1 MAPKGRSTN
10 EIELSARDVL
20 ENIGIGIYNQEKI
33 KTEPY
38 EQQLKGT
45 LWQAQF
51 HDGLHKAARL
61 EVITGPSHFSELNY
75 KKHTNNTKYS
85 KEDRHPCHGRENN
98 RFSESQESECG
109 NKINDYKSENVGT
122 SCAPPRRRH
131 MCDQNLEFLNNDH
144 TDDTDDLLGN
154 VLVTAKYE
162 GESIIDNL
170 PNSETSNICTVLART
185 FADIGDIVRGRDMF
199 KPNDKDAVRHGL
211 KVVFKKIYDKL
222 SPKVQEHYK
231 DVDGS
236 GNYYKLREAWW
247 TVNRNQV
254 WEAIT
259 YKAPRKADYFRNIS
273 KRIREFTSVGQ
284 CGHNKGSVPTYL
296 DYVPQFLRWFDE
308 WAEEFCRIKK
318 IKIENIE
325 KECRDERN
333 HKYCSG
339 DGHDCTKTDLSRN
352 SIFVDLNC
360 PRCENACS
368 NYTKW
373 IENQKKQFHKQ
384 KRKYMNEI
392 DMNTY
397 TSNNEN
403 DKKFYENLRN
413 GYSSINTFLE
423 LLNNGNQCEGNNN
436 IKNEM
441 NFKNPNKAFGPSEYC
456 DPCPIYGVK
465 CSNEKC
471 THVTEEEWIIKNG
484 LPKDT
489 STKNLNPT
497 DIHMLVNHAI
507 GNAIDNELEK
517 NCTKYGIL
525 KGIKK
530 QKWQCQYLN
539 NIDQCKINN
548 VVNSPY
554 FDNKIAFNVLFQR
567 WLRYFVQDYNK
578 MREKL
583 NPCIKKENGKEHI
596 CIKGCKANC
605 ECVGKWLEKKYE
617 EWEKIKEHYN
627 KNKSHYGHTIPYWI
641 TGFYEKV
648 TFPSDFFKALE
659 GVDTINGLDTLK
671 ECQDNTCKIK
681 EIRKIHV
688 DFIKEIISWLQ
699 NKIEV
704 CKSHHDEDN
713 HERCCDKLPKSVDD
727 DEEDD
732 EEVDEEKEESS
743 QTTKRNIS
751 QKGGTKSA
759 SCVKGACA
767 IVKGVLQ
774 QKSNGSIDNC
784 NAKNI
789 QKNEWQCDKNTFVD
803 GNEGVCMPPRRKSI
817 CIHNLTLEEQ
827 TKDEDE
833 LREAF
838 IKCAAK
844 ETNLLWDKY
853 INDKK
858 EEQELFKKGTIPDD
872 FMRIMFYTF
881 GDFRDFCLGTAIF
894 ENGTSIE
901 AVKRNMDRV
910 LGEIEDISQDNN
922 RTERQKFWDQYK
934 NDIWKGMLCALTHNL
949 KSEDQQKI
957 TDRDKYKLPPED
969 FAKKPTFLRWLE
981 EWYEDF
987 SNMRQKMMTN
997 MQNKCNENT
1006 KEKKD
1011 TYNCSECSNI
1021 CQEYRDYMK
1030 KKKHQ
1035 WDNQKGYYDKEKE
1048 ILNGKGKSN
1057 TYYEQPSAQTY
1068 LEKSFAGVIKHAAEK
1083 ELDNL
1088 FKEPYNEITQYCGCD
1103 KFNSSSDSKESIYKV
1118 PIRGRGESNCEG
1130 LYNARKNANSGS
1142 VIKWENTD
1150 GVYRF
1155 LKGSGLSS
1163 SVYIPPRRQK
1173 ICFKGLDDHKSLQT
1187 TNDLRKKLMEV
1198 AATEGM
1204 NLGEYYKN
1212 QNEATKDAE
1221 KYEYNVEPCSA
1232 MKYSF
1237 LDFGNIIKGN
1247 DNLEPE
1253 KHNTEKNL
1261 NKIFTNLDSSNGK
1274 NDINKKRNNFW
1285 NENKECFW
1293 KAMKCGY
1300 QMGRYNGSKNETI
1313 KHSFKDLKDCDD
1325 IPPDT
1330 DNTTDSKDGQFLR
1343 WFKEWSEDYCKNRE
1357 IKVKKLVEDCKNFS
1371 CEKIYEDDERK
1382 KCNKSCSSYRKFLI
1396 PWKDQYENQKK
1407 KYENDQIS
1415 NKYTLH
1421 PIAKTIPEAH
1431 EYLQKMC
1438 NNKCSYVK
1446 VNHSSNDIQAFKYPP
1461 IEVPD
1466 KCSCPV
1472 PEYRAPENWVKK
1484 ISDDVRKKMS
1494 EEREKHYNEK
1504 DKDEY
1509 KEIERK
1515 FSEDVI
1521 RSRKNKLDKTS
1532 KNTESSS
1539 NFPYTLNCI
1548 EGAANELRKDI
1559 EKKTKDIKGKLEG
1572 NLSEDL
1578 YNEHHKNTD
1587 IKSTCKVKVINFKYP
1602 EKSPCDTKGFPF
1614 DENEKWYCN
1623 SKHICVPPR
1632 RKHMCTKYL
1641 ETFVYRDINTYEDIL
1656 EILLITA
1663 ASEGKNLKENYK
1675 GKNNYSN
1682 LCDAMKYSF
1691 ADMGDIVKGRDLLI
1705 KNNIYDRIEI
1715 RLQTI
1720 FNNIYMKKEIKEKNK
1735 YKNDF
1740 PYYYNLRE
1748 AWWNVNRKHIWKAMT
1763 CEAQENAYF
1772 MKTEPDG
1779 KGISRLIWSH
1789 GKCARDKDPPVDDY
1803 IPQRFRWLTE
1813 WSEYFCKTQKNEIQK
1828 LRDNCDKCTSGTS
1841 CTNDDEN
1848 GKICEKCKETCKEY
1862 KNFINIWKSQLETQ
1876 STKYNELYK
1885 KSNTNVSGTGTTSN
1899 DDAMEGSREK
1909 RGRRAT
1915 RTDQDDDNRSIEF
1928 LKKVIEKCDED
1939 PSSSEQYLDKTANCP
1954 NIKFTK
1960 NGDAPGTAPS
1970 GASGSATGND
1980 RNDAFENPPK
1990 DYKDSCNC
1998 KAPEPLDNCPDGNTN
2013 TYEKVCKSLS
2023 ATNVC
2028 TRTNFNNND
2037 DYWTVYDV
2045 RESTEKNKGVLVP
2058 PRRRK
2063 LCIRNITSNLNN
2075 IDNKG
2080 NFKKKFLQYAY
2091 TQGHYLSNIYKH
2103 DNENAIDAMRYSFY
2117 DYGDIVK
2124 GTDIMDNVKN
2134 MKDELNRLLKKN
2146 GDTGIPDRSKNW
2158 WDENKRHIWNAM
2170 LCGYQKGKN
2179 NTHSETLEQTWCD
2192 LPTEDDTLQFF
2203 RWFQEW
2209 AETFCTGRNELYNQL
2224 QSICA
2229 STKCNTE
2236 SGTIESVNCETAC
2249 ATYRNYITRKKK
2261 EYLSLK
2267 GHYDMNYKGKT
2278 LGKIEAHEYFQNKC
2292 SNSKCKCISNHTN
2305 NENNWKEPYETFDNT
2320 ELRDICN
2327 CKKIE
2332 KTIPAKA
2339 NEAEEKGPPSS
2350 HETLPSH
2357 PLTNDQTD
2365 VTGNIL
2371 STTIPVGIALA
2382 LGSIAF
2388 LFMKKKPKSTVDLI
2402 RVLDIH
2408 KGDYDIPTLK
2418 SKNRYIPYRS
2428 GSYKGK
2434 TYIYMEGDSS
2444 GDEKYAFMS
2453 DTTDVT
2459 SSESEYEELDIND
2472 IYVPGSPKYK
2482 TLIEVVLEPSKS
2494 NGNIPHSAGEPLDD
2508 MVSTTNTFTDE
2519 EWNELKQ
2526 DFISQYIQSRLP
2538 MDVPQYDVS
2547 TELPTNTQR
2556 NILDDGINE
2565 KPFITSIHDRDLNS
2579 GEEINYNINITNND
2593 IPMTDNNPYSGINL
2607 INDSLSGEP
2616 IDIYDEVLK
2625 RKENE
2630 LFGTNYKKNTSNNSV
2645 AKLTNSD
2652 PIMNQLDLLHT
2663 WLDRHRNMCENWEN
2677 KEDILN
2683 KLKEEWEKDNNSGDI
2698 PSDNHVLN
2706 TNASI
2711 EIDMDD
2717 PKTKNEFTNID
2728 TYPNNSPMDTI
2739 LDDMED
2745 DIYYDVNDNDDDND
2759 QPSVYDIP
2767 MDHNKVIIYNQRN
2780 HNSTTPHHP
2789 PNTRLLC
2796 ECELYAPSNYDN
2808 DPQMKNVIQQFE
2820 DRTSQRFE
2828 EYDERMKTTRQKCK
2842 ERCDKE
2848 IQKIILK
2855 DKLEKQMEQHFDTLQ
2870 TDMQS
2875 DAIPTCVC
2883 EKSLADKMEKG
2894 CLKCGYGLGTVAP
2907 TVGLIGSV
2915 AVHAWKPLALK
2926 AAIEAA
2932 LNAGATKIAA
2942 AAEAA
2947 GNARGV
2953 AIVIKVLKDWGIN
2966 DFCPDLFNSIG
2977 ITTRYNNSAKIISAI
2992 LAKKTEACS
3001 ATSNLSFKGMC
3012 SQFEFKFGLSDANGT
3027 PIAPPPVKD
3036 FISKK
3041 INGLVGEATQGA
3053 AEAAE
3058 AARETVT
3065 TGIRARETAAINTIY
3080 MGKQTAII
3088 ASIVAIVVIVLIMVI
3103 IYLILRY
3110 RRKKKM
3116 KKKLQYIKLLKE

>member
-1 MAPKGRSTN
+1 MAPRTRGTTGNKQ
-10 EIELSARDVL
+10 SARDVL
-20 ENIGIGIYNQEKI
+20 EKIALQIYKKEKK
-33 KTEPY
+33 KTIPY
-38 EQQLKGT
+38 ERELKGK
-45 LWQAQF
+45 LSKAEF
-51 HDGLHKAARL
+51 ADRLYKESNGGLRSAPSDACSL
-61 EVITGPSHFSELNY
+61 EY
-75 KKHTNNTKYS
+75 QYYTNTTIYS
-85 KEDRHPCHGRENN
+85 DTRRHPCHGRENN
-98 RFSESQESECG
+98 RFSESQEYGCSNVYIKG
-109 NKINDYKSENVGT
+109 NENKSNCTACV
-122 SCAPPRRRH
+122 PPRRRH
-131 MCDQNLEFLNNDH
+131 ICDQNLEFLDNPH

-162 GESIIDNL
+162 GNYIVSNHPDK
-170 PNSETSNICTVLART
+170 NSNGNKSGICTSLARS

-199 KPNDKDAVRHGL
+199 KSNKNVEIGL
-211 KVVFKKIYDKL
+211 KKVFDKIYDKL
-222 SPKVQEHYK
+222 GQQEKRYYS
-231 DVDGS
+231 DTGNNVD
-236 GNYYKLREAWW
+236 YVKLREAWW
-247 TVNRNQV
+247 TANRDQV
-254 WEAIT
+254 WKAIT
-259 YKAPRKADYFRNIS
+259 CEAPDKANYFKKKS
-273 KRIREFTSVGQ
+273 DGTLHFSSHGK
-284 CGHNKGSVPTYL
+284 CGHNEGAPPTNL

-308 WAEEFCRIKK
+308 WSEEFCRKKK
-318 IKIENIE
+318 IKLENV
-325 KECRDERN
+325 KKACRDEPN
-333 HKYCSG
+333 NKYCSG

-360 PRCENACS
+360 PDCEKACE

-373 IENQKKQFHKQ
+373 IEIQRKQFDKQ

-403 DKKFYENLRN
+403 DKKFYENLKDN
-413 GYSSINTFLE
+413 YSSINTFLE
-423 LLNNGNQCEGNNN
+423 LLNNVKQCKGNNN

-441 NFKNPNKAFGPSEYC
+441 NFKNPNKAFGPSGYC
-456 DPCPIYGVK
+456 EACPIYGVN
-465 CSNEKC
+465 CTNEKC
-471 THVTEEEWIIKNG
+471 IPVTEKEWIIKNG
-484 LPKDT
+484 LPTDT
-489 STKNLNPT
+489 STKNLNAT
-497 DIHMLVNHAI
+497 NIDMLVNHAI

-567 WLRYFVQDYNK
+567 WLKYFVRDHNRLK
-578 MREKL
+578 EKIEV
-583 NPCIKKENGKEHI
+583 CIKNENGKEDI
-596 CIKGCKANC
+596 CIKGCKTNC
-605 ECVGKWLEKKYE
+605 ECVGKWLEKKE
-617 EWEKIKEHYN
+617 LEWEKIKEHYN
-627 KNKSHYGHTIPYWI
+627 QKKSHYGHTIPYWI
-641 TGFYEKV
+641 TGFYEKI
-648 TFPSDFFKALE
+648 TFPNDFFKALE
-659 GVDTINGLDTLK
+659 DVDTINVLDTLK
-671 ECQDNTCKIK
+671 ECQDTHCKIEK
-681 EIRKIHV
+681 IRSIDV
-688 DFIKEIISWLQ
+688 DFIKKLISWLQ
-699 NKIEV
+699 NKITV
-704 CKSHHDEDN
+704 CKNQHDEDN
-713 HERCCDKLPKSVDD
+713 HEYCCDILPKSVDD

-743 QTTKRNIS
+743 QTKERNTS
-751 QKGGTKSA
+751 PKGGTKSA

-774 QKSNGSIDNC
+774 QKRNGSIDNC
-784 NAKNI
+784 NPKTFNNKDWDCDDKNI
-789 QKNEWQCDKNTFVD
+789 DNSHKV
-803 GNEGVCMPPRRKSI
+803 VCMPPRRKSI
-817 CIHNLTLEEQ
+817 CIHNLKLETQ
-827 TKDEDE
+827 TQNQNE

-838 IKCAAK
+838 IKCSAK

-853 INDKK
+853 TK
-858 EEQELFKKGTIPDD
+858 ENSTAIKELEKGEIPEGFKKILY
-872 FMRIMFYTF
+872 YTY
-881 GDFRDFCLGTAIF
+881 GDFRDFCLGTAIS
-894 ENGTSIE
+894 EKSDSIE

-910 LGEIEDISQDNN
+910 LGKIEDISQDNN

-957 TDRDKYKLPPED
+957 TDSNIYKVPPED

-981 EWYEDF
+981 EWYDDF

-1006 KEKKD
+1006 KGKKD

-1048 ILNGKGKSN
+1048 ILNGKG
-1057 TYYEQPSAQTY
+1057 
-1068 LEKSFAGVIKHAAEK
+1068 VIKHAAEK

-1088 FKEPYNEITQYCGCD
+1088 LKEPYNEITQYCGCD
-1103 KFNSSSDSKESIYKV
+1103 KFNSSSDSKESTYKV

-1130 LYNARKNANSGS
+1130 LYNARKTDNTGS

-1155 LKGSGLSS
+1155 LKNSGLSS

-1187 TNDLRKKLMEV
+1187 TKDLRKKLMEV

-1221 KYEYNVEPCSA
+1221 KYAYNVEPCSA
-1232 MKYSF
+1232 LKYSF

-1247 DNLEPE
+1247 DNLEPTSNE
-1253 KHNTEKNL
+1253 TEKNL
-1261 NKIFTNLDSSNGK
+1261 NKFFTNLDSSNGK
-1274 NDINKKRNNFW
+1274 NDINKKRNHFW

-1300 QMGRYNGSKNETI
+1300 KMGRDNGPKDKTI
-1313 KHSFKDLKDCDD
+1313 KYSFKELEDCNDV
-1325 IPPDT
+1325 PPDT

-1343 WFKEWSEDYCKNRE
+1343 WFKEWEEDYCKNRE

-1431 EYLQKMC
+1431 KYLQKMC

-1548 EGAANELRKDI
+1548 ERAANELRKDI

-1691 ADMGDIVKGRDLLI
+1691 ADIGDIVKGRDLLI

-1970 GASGSATGND
+1970 GASGSATGDD

-2192 LPTEDDTLQFF
+2192 LPTEDDTLQFL

-2305 NENNWKEPYETFDNT
+2305 NENNRKEPYETFDNT

-2388 LFMKKKPKSTVDLI
+2388 LFIKKKPKTPVDLI

-2408 KGDYDIPTLK
+2408 KGDYGTPTPK
-2418 SKNRYIPYRS
+2418 SSNRYIPYAS
-2428 GSYKGK
+2428 DTYKGK
-2434 TYIYMEGDSS
+2434 TYIYMEGDSDS
-2444 GDEKYAFMS
+2444 GHYYE
-2453 DTTDVT
+2453 DTTDIT
-2459 SSESEYEELDIND
+2459 SSESEYEEMDIND
-2472 IYVPGSPKYK
+2472 IYPYTSPKYK

-2494 NGNIPHSAGEPLDD
+2494 NGNTLGDD
-2508 MVSTTNTFTDE
+2508 MLPTTNTFTDE
-2519 EWNELKQ
+2519 EWNELKH
-2526 DFISQYIQSRLP
+2526 DFISQYVVREPLDI
-2538 MDVPQYDVS
+2538 PQYDVL
-2547 TELPTNTQR
+2547 TDLPM
-2556 NILDDGINE
+2556 NIVGNVLDDGMDE
-2565 KPFITSIHDRDLNS
+2565 KPFITSIHDRDLYT
-2579 GEEINYNINITNND
+2579 GEEISYNIHMSTNSMD
-2593 IPMTDNNPYSGINL
+2593 DPKYVSNNVYSGIDL
-2607 INDSLSGEP
+2607 INDSLSGNKH
-2616 IDIYDEVLK
+2616 IDIYDELLK

-2630 LFGTNYKKNTSNNSV
+2630 LFGTNHVKHTSIHSV
-2645 AKLTNSD
+2645 AKNTNSD
-2652 PIMNQLDLLHT
+2652 PIMNQLDLLHK
-2663 WLDRHRNMCENWEN
+2663 WLDRHRDMCNTWN
-2677 KEDILN
+2677 T
-2683 KLKEEWEKDNNSGDI
+2683 KEELLDKLNEQWNKDNDGGNV

-2706 TNASI
+2706 TDVSI
-2711 EIDMDD
+2711 EIDIDENKGKKEFSNMDI
-2717 PKTKNEFTNID
+2717 NVD
-2728 TYPNNSPMDTI
+2728 TPTMDNI
-2739 LDDMED
+2739 LDDLETYNEPFYDIYED
-2745 DIYYDVNDNDDDND
+2745 DVYYDVNDENPSMDDI
-2759 QPSVYDIP
+2759 S
-2767 MDHNKVIIYNQRN
+2767 MDHNKVDVPKKV
-2780 HNSTTPHHP
+2780 HV
-2789 PNTRLLC
+2789 
-2796 ECELYAPSNYDN
+2796 E
-2808 DPQMKNVIQQFE
+2808 MK
-2820 DRTSQRFE
+2820 
-2828 EYDERMKTTRQKCK
+2828 
-2842 ERCDKE
+2842 
-2848 IQKIILK
+2848 IL
-2855 DKLEKQMEQHFDTLQ
+2855 
-2870 TDMQS
+2870 
-2875 DAIPTCVC
+2875 
-2883 EKSLADKMEKG
+2883 
-2894 CLKCGYGLGTVAP
+2894 
-2907 TVGLIGSV
+2907 
-2915 AVHAWKPLALK
+2915 
-2926 AAIEAA
+2926 
-2932 LNAGATKIAA
+2932 
-2942 AAEAA
+2942 
-2947 GNARGV
+2947 
-2953 AIVIKVLKDWGIN
+2953 
-2966 DFCPDLFNSIG
+2966 
-2977 ITTRYNNSAKIISAI
+2977 NN
-2992 LAKKTEACS
+2992 
-3001 ATSNLSFKGMC
+3001 TSNGSLEP
-3012 SQFEFKFGLSDANGT
+3012 EFPISDVWN
-3027 PIAPPPVKD
+3027 I
-3036 FISKK
+3036 
-3041 INGLVGEATQGA
+3041 
-3053 AEAAE
+3053 
-3058 AARETVT
+3058 
-3065 TGIRARETAAINTIY
+3065 
-3080 MGKQTAII
+3080 
-3088 ASIVAIVVIVLIMVI
+3088 
-3103 IYLILRY
+3103 
-3110 RRKKKM
+3110 
-3116 KKKLQYIKLLKE
+3116 